1 MSDYLSDNVKENASV
16 IGALGFTGS
25 LFNNPLIK
33 RYDFFEG
40 MFAHALVGAGS
51 SIGAVIGGCILA
63 RIFEGIA
70 QNRSSPVFAG
80 KVVEGSGVL
89 VW

>member
-1 MSDYLSDNVKENASV
+1 
-16 IGALGFTGS
+16 
-25 LFNNPLIK
+25 
-33 RYDFFEG
+33 
-40 MFAHALVGAGS
+40 LVGAGS